1 MIYLI
6 LVTLLW
12 AFSFSLIG
20 VYLTGVDPWFSVL
33 IRTGLAML
41 VFLPFIQ
48 WRNVET
54 RLNLKLAIIGAIQLG
69 LMYGFYYHSF
79 LFLTVP
85 EVLLF
90 TIMTPIYITL
100 FNDLLDKVFRPKFF
114 IAALLAVF
122 GALAIRFDNI
132 SSGFLFGLLL
142 VQGANLCFAIGQ
154 VSYKRVMA
162 EQPNMAQ
169 SSVFGWFFIGAF
181 LLASLSY
188 LLFGNLSKLPTTNIE
203 WGILIYL
210 GVVASGL
217 GYFAW
222 NCGATKVNVGTLAV
236 MNNLL
241 IPAGIIVNLA
251 IWNRD
256 ADLTRLAIGAS
267 VIVLALAFNHRYVN
281 KEKEGE
287 QNA

>member
-1 MIYLI
+1 LR
-6 LVTLLW
+6 
-12 AFSFSLIG
+12 
-20 VYLTGVDPWFSVL
+20 GVDPWFSVL

-48 WRNVET
+48 WSKWRT
-54 RLNLKLAIIGAIQLG
+54 KLNAKLAMVGAIQLG

-79 LFLTVP
+79 LYLTVP

-100 FNDLLDKVFRPKFF
+100 FNDVLDRTFRPKFF
-114 IAALLAVF
+114 LAAAIAVA

-132 SSGFLFGLLL
+132 SSDFVFGLLL

-154 VSYKRVMA
+154 VSYKRLMNNN
-162 EQPNMAQ
+162 ETLPQ
-169 SSVFGWFFIGAF
+169 STVFGWFFIGSF
-181 LLASLSY
+181 ILASASY
-188 LLFGNLSKLPTTNIE
+188 LAFSNFERLPTTTLE

-217 GYFAW
+217 GYFGW
-222 NCGATKVNVGTLAV
+222 NRGATKVDVGTLAA

-241 IPAGIIVNLA
+241 IPAGIVINIS
-251 IWNRD
+251 IWNRE
-256 ADLTRLAIGAS
+256 ADMQRLLIGA
-267 VIVLALAFNHRYVN
+267 VLIGVALLIN
-281 KEKEGE
+281 KNKWR
-287 QNA
+287 ASH